1 MDSHQQIQAPPT
13 RTLRQRLTFV
23 LRTVAVITVIL
34 LLLAPFGAGFGFIAF
49 LTRPGCASPPNANAN
64 PADWNMPFQDVSF
77 TLSELNLPTPAY
89 FIPAE
94 NPNGGT
100 IIVVPTGPER
110 RGDRIHEI
118 AVYHRNGYHVLSF
131 EARSCIANVPTSLGY
146 REVPQVGDALAYLA
160 TRSDV
165 ETERIA
171 IHGFSAGGALSVMA
185 GARYPELRAVVAE
198 GGYHDFTAELNN
210 NTTYMGIMGGLFRT
224 GAHLAY
230 RVNTGDD
237 LSVLSPISVIAQIA
251 PRPILLVY
259 GTNEPSLYGARL
271 QQTAAGD
278 NANLWEVPGATHGS
292 YLADAPEDYE
302 RIVIG
307 FMDEAMGIER

>member
-1 MDSHQQIQAPPT
+1 MRSTKQLHQPSA

-23 LRTVAVITVIL
+23 VRKVAIITIIL
-34 LLLAPFGAGFGFIAF
+34 LMLAPFGAGFGFIAF
-49 LTRPGCASPPNANAN
+49 LTRPGCATPPNANAN
-64 PADWNMPFQDVSF
+64 PADWDMAYEDVSF
-77 TLSELNLPTPAY
+77 HSSELNLPTPAY

-131 EARSCIANVPTSLGY
+131 ESRSCIADVPSSLGY

-165 ETERIA
+165 TTERIA

-198 GGYHDFTAELNN
+198 GGYHDFAEEIDDNAAH
-210 NTTYMGIMGGLFRT
+210 MGFLGDL
-224 GAHLAY
+224 Y
-230 RVNTGDD
+230 RVGTHFGYQLTTGDD
-237 LSVLSPISVIAQIA
+237 LSVLSPISAIPQIA

-271 QQTAAGD
+271 QQAAAGS
-278 NANLWEVPGATHGS
+278 NASLWEVPGATHGS
-292 YLADAPEDYE
+292 YLADAPDEYE
-302 RIVIG
+302 QIVIG